1 MHHEHALADAGT
13 ITTQADDLDGAHD
26 ALSDKVQELVE
37 AGTLPIILGG
47 GHETAFGSHRGLY
60 RAVGATKII
69 NLDAHFDL
77 RRADQAT
84 SGTPFKQISELTD
97 DFDYTVLGIS
107 RPNNTAVL
115 FDEAESLGVAI
126 TLDEELVNLS
136 PAECG
141 ELAARATEG
150 KDKVHLSID
159 LDVLP
164 ASTAPGVSA
173 PASLGVSYER
183 IRAMAVAIA
192 QTGKLAL
199 VDVVELNPT
208 FDIDN
213 RTAKAAARL
222 IDDIVTAHLTN

>member
-1 MHHEHALADAGT
+1 M
-13 ITTQADDLDGAHD
+13 
-26 ALSDKVQELVE
+26 
-37 AGTLPIILGG
+37 GG
-47 GHETAFGSHRGLY
+47 GHETAFGSHRGLF
-60 RAVGATKII
+60 RARGATPII

-77 RRADQAT
+77 RHADHAT
-84 SGTPFKQISELTD
+84 SGTPFTQISQLTD
-97 DFDYTVLGIS
+97 DFDYTVFGIS

-115 FDEAESLGVAI
+115 FNDAEKLGVNY
-126 TLDEELVNLS
+126 TLDEELVNLT

-141 ELAARATEG
+141 ALATQATAAA
-150 KDKVHLSID
+150 DKVHLSID

-173 PASLGVSYER
+173 PASLGVAYER
-183 IRAMAVAIA
+183 IRALAVAIA
-192 QTGKLAL
+192 ATGKLAL

-222 IDDIVTAHLTN
+222 IDDIVNAHLTAVSGQ